1 MPSNN
6 IYLEVLKG
14 SGAILSYFLEL
25 PATQSIAVDYIE
37 ATREELTYLS
47 ALVDHILPAGSVVT
61 LAHLEAHRKRVIEAK
76 ATKVVQHIAPA
87 SKAAQ
92 KPSQSVTAASNKQTT
107 NKAARF
113 KAGFKP
119 VHNQRKQS

>member
-25 PATQSIAVDYIE
+25 PTTQSIAVDYIE

-47 ALVDHILPAGSVVT
+47 ALIDHILPAGSVVT
-61 LAHLEAHRKRVIEAK
+61 LAHLEAHRSRVIEAK
-76 ATKVVQHIAPA
+76 ATKAAQHIAPA

-119 VHNQRKQS
+119 VHNQRKQP

>member
-1 MPSNN
+1 MSSDN

-25 PATQSIAVDYIE
+25 PTTQSIAVDYVE

-47 ALVDHILPAGSVVT
+47 ALADHILPTGTVVS
-61 LAHLEAHRKRVIEAK
+61 LAHLEAHRSRVKEAK
-76 ATKVVQHIAPA
+76 ATKAAQHIAA
-87 SKAAQ
+87 ARKATQ
-92 KPSQSVTAASNKQTT
+92 KPSQSVTAVSSKPAT
-107 NKAARF
+107 NNTAQF

-119 VHNQRKQS
+119 VPNKRKQP

>member
-25 PATQSIAVDYIE
+25 PTTQSIAVDYVE

-47 ALVDHILPAGSVVT
+47 ALVDHILPAGTVVT
-61 LAHLEAHRKRVIEAK
+61 LAHLEAHRSRVREAK
-76 ATKVVQHIAPA
+76 AVKTAQHIEAAP
-87 SKAAQ
+87 KAAQ
-92 KPSQSVTAASNKQTT
+92 KPSQSVTAAT
-107 NKAARF
+107 NKDTQDKARTF
-113 KAGFKP
+113 KAGLKP
-119 VHNQRKQS
+119 VSKPRK

>member
-25 PATQSIAVDYIE
+25 PTTQSIAVNYVE

-47 ALVDHILPAGSVVT
+47 ALVDHILPAGTVVT
-61 LAHLEAHRKRVIEAK
+61 LAHLEAHRSRVREAK
-76 ATKVVQHIAPA
+76 AV
-87 SKAAQ
+87 
-92 KPSQSVTAASNKQTT
+92 
-107 NKAARF
+107 KAARHIAAAPRPLRSLPRALQRPPT
-113 KAGFKP
+113 KTRKIKHVHLKP
-119 VHNQRKQS
+119 DSSR